1 MTKRVLHSKGF
12 YVMDNENQYFSLL
25 YHALI
30 HKIKIPDKYKDF
42 SRLTSNEL
50 QTKLYEFMYEKEYC
64 MVEPKDIT
72 LNFNKD
78 NGGDI
83 KFSRPRR
90 LRKKK
95 GIVGFIKKLLYR
107 LNNLIHFRRGPA

>member
-1 MTKRVLHSKGF
+1 M
-12 YVMDNENQYFSLL
+12 
-25 YHALI
+25 YHNS
-30 HKIKIPDKYKDF
+30 Y
-42 SRLTSNEL
+42 
-50 QTKLYEFMYEKEYC
+50 Q

-72 LNFNKD
+72 LFFNKN

-95 GIVGFIKKLLYR
+95 GVIGFLKKALYR
-107 LNNLIHFRRGPA
+107 LNNLVHFRRGPD